1 MAFLLRDSMF
11 RKKKTLL
18 LFYFVIDLTT
28 KTFNIKKGILGV
40 TGTNTRQESELVLAS
55 LSNTVQMGS
64 SSHKICITFGLLVL
78 AHAAY
83 SAAQHRAYLRLIK
96 NDFTRLPLDILVQ
109 CLISLLIIC
118 YGVVHIAG
126 AFKEIQSSAE
136 LENKNW
142 EMLSNRQ
149 SFCSFNHRGKALF
162 A

>member
-40 TGTNTRQESELVLAS
+40 TGTNTRQESELVYVLAS

-96 NDFTRLPLDILVQ
+96 NDFTRLPLDVSNDLNYLKVDPLNVCVLEIYYIVTIYILT
-109 CLISLLIIC
+109 C
-118 YGVVHIAG
+118 
-126 AFKEIQSSAE
+126 
-136 LENKNW
+136 
-142 EMLSNRQ
+142 
-149 SFCSFNHRGKALF
+149 
-162 A
+162 